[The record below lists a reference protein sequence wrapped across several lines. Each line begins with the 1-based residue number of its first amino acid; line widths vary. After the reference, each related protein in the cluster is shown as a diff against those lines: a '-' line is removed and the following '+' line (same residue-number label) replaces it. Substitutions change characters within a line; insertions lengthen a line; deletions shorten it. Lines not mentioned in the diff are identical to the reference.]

1 MKVPKYDDINISDDN
16 DPIVVECF
24 QGWKM
29 NKLRPFF
36 TPQAFGRLD
45 SGLKFSTWTV
55 SFALRGFAAK
65 KGKTPSYKY
74 QHYHLNHPTPDKF
87 KLSFQA
93 KFKLLNGDSRVIYHH
108 LHIHHDM
115 RAPSAKL
122 EDCNQN
128 VSIYVYTVYSL
139 RKLYLGK
146 YNQQKRNVQERNVPL
161 SHNFTR
167 I

>member
-1 MKVPKYDDINISDDN
+1 MILLWLNVFRVEKWISCGPSSPRRLLEDWILVWN
-16 DPIVVECF
+16 SQRELSALHCAAL
-24 QGWKM
+24 Q
-29 NKLRPFF
+29 LRR
-36 TPQAFGRLD
+36 GRQP
-45 SGLKFSTWTV
+45 V
-55 SFALRGFAAK
+55 SN
-65 KGKTPSYKY
+65 YKY

-122 EDCNQN
+122 GDCNQN
-128 VSIYVYTVYSL
+128 VSIYVCTVYSL

>member
-1 MKVPKYDDINISDDN
+1 MISTFLITMILLWLN
-16 DPIVVECF
+16 VFRVEKWISCGPSSPRRLLEDWILVWNS
-24 QGWKM
+24 QRELSALHCAALQLRRGRHPVTSTSIIISIIQHQV
-29 NKLRPFF
+29 KLNW
-36 TPQAFGRLD
+36 AFKQ
-45 SGLKFSTWTV
+45 S
-55 SFALRGFAAK
+55 
-65 KGKTPSYKY
+65 
-74 QHYHLNHPTPDKF
+74 LNY
-87 KLSFQA
+87 
-93 KFKLLNGDSRVIYHH
+93 SRVIYHH

-122 EDCNQN
+122 GDFNQN
-128 VSIYVYTVYSL
+128 VSIYVCTVYSL